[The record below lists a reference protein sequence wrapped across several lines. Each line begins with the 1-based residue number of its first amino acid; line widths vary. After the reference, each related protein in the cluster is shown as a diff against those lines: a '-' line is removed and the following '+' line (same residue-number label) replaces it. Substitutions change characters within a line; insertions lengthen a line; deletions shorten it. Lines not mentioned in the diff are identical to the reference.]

1 MYMIVA
7 TFYEIHKNQNIFEDY
22 YEPKYCIKKIKE
34 IDPFFSYLAYSEY
47 NYILDCNYEIDKIFQ
62 EMMLKYPNRIETYL
76 KYWQLLIKGN
86 LKNLNLA
93 YKYSE
98 AYWKNSSI
106 INLEDNMY

>member
-7 TFYEIHKNQNIFEDY
+7 AFCEIHKNQNIFYDFY
-22 YEPKYCIKKIKE
+22 DSKYCIKKIKD
-34 IDPFFSYLAYSEY
+34 IDPFFSYLAYAEY
-47 NYILDCNYEIDKIFQ
+47 NFILDDEYEIDKILKQ
-62 EMMLKYPNRIETYL
+62 MMMKYPNRIETYL
-76 KYWQLLIKGN
+76 KYWQLLIRGK

-93 YKYSE
+93 YKFSE